1 MDGNDQIENWNDSY
15 GNRPCTRDEWGESS
29 NSNSNSDSVKELR
42 KDVMELKNTVMLLLK
57 EKRKRSVS
65 PSSIGCKG
73 DEAGPSKV
81 QKRSCEQNET
91 DILELDELDAL
102 SIGLSNSEEGEL
114 EASDDEGLQDL
125 ESSFKTSSVKGTN
138 IDDKIAKIIDS
149 GLCKKLSEEK
159 FRSIGEK
166 YPPPGNCNNIRVPR
180 TNHEIWKFLSKS
192 QKSKDIK
199 LQKTQN
205 ICTKTITA
213 AVKMLDDV
221 RKAKKEKVELD
232 LKKVETTIS
241 DIIRLSSACFSD
253 ISDTRKDNMKS
264 GLAERYRPLC
274 NKDDDNQS
282 TEFLFG
288 DNLAQKIK
296 DLGESSRIASTI
308 QNQRQNPKNFQRG
321 RIHYHQNQKMSQNN
335 PTGDDPRKVFY
346 RKNQRYSNQQYK
358 KTY

>member
-1 MDGNDQIENWNDSY
+1 
-15 GNRPCTRDEWGESS
+15 
-29 NSNSNSDSVKELR
+29 
-42 KDVMELKNTVMLLLK
+42 
-57 EKRKRSVS
+57 
-65 PSSIGCKG
+65 
-73 DEAGPSKV
+73 
-81 QKRSCEQNET
+81 
-91 DILELDELDAL
+91 
-102 SIGLSNSEEGEL
+102 
-114 EASDDEGLQDL
+114 
-125 ESSFKTSSVKGTN
+125 
-138 IDDKIAKIIDS
+138 
-149 GLCKKLSEEK
+149 
-159 FRSIGEK
+159 
-166 YPPPGNCNNIRVPR
+166 
-180 TNHEIWKFLSKS
+180 
-192 QKSKDIK
+192 
-199 LQKTQN
+199 
-205 ICTKTITA
+205 
-213 AVKMLDDV
+213 MLDDV

-321 RIHYHQNQKMSQNN
+321 RIHYHQNQRMSQTN